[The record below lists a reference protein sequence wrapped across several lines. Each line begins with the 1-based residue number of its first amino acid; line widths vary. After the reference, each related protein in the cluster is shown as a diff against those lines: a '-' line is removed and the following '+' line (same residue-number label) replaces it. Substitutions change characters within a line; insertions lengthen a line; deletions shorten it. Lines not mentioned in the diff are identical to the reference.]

1 MPQTS
6 DADRPGD
13 PNPCLLQNSSNMTLA
28 RHETEVLVVDTYT
41 KDRLL
46 VPWPEYIY
54 EHSLCAATNA
64 TQSMEL
70 QRAPS
75 SYKLSQSNRAVVRTC
90 VNMRLRVDG
99 LCR

>member
-6 DADRPGD
+6 DDDRPGD
-13 PNPCLLQNSSNMTLA
+13 PNPSLLQNSSNMTLA
-28 RHETEVLVVDTYT
+28 RHETEILVVDTYT
-41 KDRLL
+41 KDMLL

-54 EHSLCAATNA
+54 EYSLCAATNA

-75 SYKLSQSNRAVVRTC
+75 SYNKYY
-90 VNMRLRVDG
+90 DH
-99 LCR
+99 